1 MTSRESKSQARPMPD
16 PPRIKHPTEAEAPH
30 LYENGVYYPSAVNG
44 PLLDPPSE
52 ADAPHLYENGVCYPE
67 SDGVPLP
74 DGETQGLH
82 FQALV
87 PALRGHYVDQ
97 PRTHVNG
104 NTFIYYDE
112 GTPRRAVSP
121 DCYVAFDVDVDIIE
135 HNNNYRIWDMGKPP
149 DFVLEIASENTADND
164 LHPKRELYAIIGIG
178 EYWRYDPTPDS
189 EFYGEPLVGE
199 RLVDGEYQRMP
210 VEPDDEGRPR
220 GHSPTLGL
228 DLVWEG
234 DGRLRFYDTAR
245 GEWLRDFDETRAELV
260 AERTAREVAE
270 AMQETTQAQLE
281 AAEAMQETTQAQLE
295 TEQAAREAAEARAAA
310 LEAELRRLRGDG
322 A

>member
-1 MTSRESKSQARPMPD
+1 MTTKPPKPQQTRPMPD

-44 PLLDPPSE
+44 PLLNPPSE

-74 DGETQGLH
+74 DGETQGLQ

-104 NTFIYYDE
+104 NTFIFYDE
-112 GTPRRAVSP
+112 GNPRRSVSP

-149 DFVLEIASENTADND
+149 DFVLEIASESTADND
-164 LHPKRELYAIIGIG
+164 LNPKRELYAIIGIG
-178 EYWRYDPTPDS
+178 EYWRYDPTLDS

-199 RLVDGEYQRMP
+199 ILVNDAYRRLP
-210 VEPDDEGRPR
+210 VELDAEGRPR
-220 GHSPTLGL
+220 GHSPALGL
-228 DLVWEG
+228 DFVWENG
-234 DGRLRFYDTAR
+234 DLRIYNPTT
-245 GEWLRDFDETRAELV
+245 GEWVLYYEEIRTELV
-260 AERTAREVAE
+260 TERTAREVAE
-270 AMQETTQAQLE
+270 SMLETEQAARE
-281 AAEAMQETTQAQLE
+281 VAEAMLGTAQEQLE

-310 LEAELRRLRGDG
+310 LEAELHRLRGE
-322 A
+322 